1 MELFGLGI
9 PELIIIILVLGV
21 VGLIPITAAVWVF
34 LTLRRIRSTQEVLRL
49 RLEHLEHTLQRS
61 AGQ

>member
-1 MELFGLGI
+1 MAGLGL
-9 PELIIIILVLGV
+9 PELIIIIVVFGV
-21 VGLIPITAAVWVF
+21 FALIPIAAAIWVLF
-34 LTLRRIRSTQEVLRL
+34 TLQRIRSTQEVLRL

>member
-1 MELFGLGI
+1 MAGLGL
-9 PELIIIILVLGV
+9 PELIIILV
-21 VGLIPITAAVWVF
+21 VGFFSLLIPIAAVVWVL

-61 AGQ
+61 VSQ

>member
-1 MELFGLGI
+1 MGLGL
-9 PELIIIILVLGV
+9 PEIIILLVIGAFS
-21 VGLIPITAAVWVF
+21 LIPIAAAVWVLF
-34 LTLRRIRSTQEVLRL
+34 TLQRIRSTQEVLRL